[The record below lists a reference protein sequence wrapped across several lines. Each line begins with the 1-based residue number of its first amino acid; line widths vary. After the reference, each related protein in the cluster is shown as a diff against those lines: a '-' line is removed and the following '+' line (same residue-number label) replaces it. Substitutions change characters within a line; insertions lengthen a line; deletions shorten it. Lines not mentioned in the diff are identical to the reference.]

1 MKFSAGDLV
10 MLRSDTT
17 IYYSLDSSANVGI
30 VISSG
35 VLMYAHYSSQGG
47 KLKFYAYDV
56 VFDGITY
63 RNVPEE
69 VLKGLK
75 EIEEDDEKDS
85 E

>member
-10 MLRSDTT
+10 MLRPDTT
-17 IYYSLDSSANVGI
+17 IYYSLDASANVGI
-30 VISSG
+30 IISAG
-35 VLMYAHYSSQGG
+35 VLMYAHYSPQGG
-47 KLKFYAYDV
+47 KLRFYAYDV

-69 VLKGLK
+69 ALRGLK
-75 EIEEDDEKDS
+75 ELEKDDEKDF